1 VSFGPARRR
10 RFHENCSSTALVFHP
25 ALRRRERDGA
35 AELDRVQQLRQ
46 AAGRWNVTTTRY
58 AENGA
63 VAAVATG
70 TLSFDWVVPDRVL
83 AGKSVIPDW
92 NQSAGM
98 LFYLNERM
106 FTLEMAQVGGDGQL
120 IVMSGPAGTETR
132 IAEPVALLD
141 GRRMLQRHTRYGVT
155 ADRFE
160 AKMEMSYDGGAS
172 WKPGYH
178 QLFVRAPVPR
188 TTQEPGFSTAPGR
201 SLTSRSRS
209 TPT

>member
-1 VSFGPARRR
+1 MKIAAALLSFLVLPFA
-10 RFHENCSSTALVFHP
+10 EASEMTPPVLATA
-25 ALRRRERDGA
+25 
-35 AELDRVQQLRQ
+35 VQQLRQ

-70 TLSFDWVVPDRVL
+70 TLNFDWVVPDRVL

-120 IVMSGPAGTETR
+120 IVMSGPAGDRDADCGADCTR
-132 IAEPVALLD
+132 RTAAACCSGTRATASPPTAS
-141 GRRMLQRHTRYGVT
+141 RRRWR
-155 ADRFE
+155 
-160 AKMEMSYDGGAS
+160 
-172 WKPGYH
+172 
-178 QLFVRAPVPR
+178 
-188 TTQEPGFSTAPGR
+188 
-201 SLTSRSRS
+201 
-209 TPT
+209 

>member
-1 VSFGPARRR
+1 MKLAAAVLAF
-10 RFHENCSSTALVFHP
+10 FCLTTAEAGEMAPP
-25 ALRRRERDGA
+25 ALA
-35 AELDRVQQLRQ
+35 SAVQQLRQ

-70 TLSFDWVVPDRVL
+70 TWSFDWVVPDRVL
-83 AGKSVIPDW
+83 TGRAVIPDW

-106 FTLEMAQVGGDGQL
+106 YTLEMAQVGADGQL
-120 IVMSGPAGTETR
+120 IVMTGPAGAETR
-132 IAEPVALLD
+132 TTDAIALPD
-141 GRRMLQRHTRYGVT
+141 GRHVVQRHTRYGVT

-160 AKMEMSYDGGAS
+160 AKLETSYDGGQS

-178 QLFVRAPVPR
+178 QLFVRAPASRPDSGTRMQHRTRPQPYVP
-188 TTQEPGFSTAPGR
+188 
-201 SLTSRSRS
+201 LT
-209 TPT
+209 